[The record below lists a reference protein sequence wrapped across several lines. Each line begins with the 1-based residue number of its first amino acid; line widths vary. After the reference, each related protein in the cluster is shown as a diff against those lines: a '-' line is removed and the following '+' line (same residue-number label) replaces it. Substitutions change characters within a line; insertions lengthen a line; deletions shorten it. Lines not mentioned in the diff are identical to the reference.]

1 MTRIFKSQDREE
13 SVSPPTVRGMIK
25 VVGTTI
31 PPISTFPRKEGRG
44 SVHSY
49 VIRTGILIPLFLG
62 LLVLCGCVVGPDY
75 RKPEIEV
82 SSVFANQVAKG
93 MSAKG
98 VEASWWKGF
107 DDYKLNR
114 LILLAVERNLDLRIA
129 TARLREAYALRS
141 EAEFELFPI
150 ITSGASY
157 TRERLSEQSPRG
169 LGGVSGTGADG
180 GAGGFDRD
188 FNSFD
193 VGFDATWELD
203 FFGRVRRTIEAF
215 TADIEAAVAV
225 RRDVIVRL
233 MAEVSRNYFELRGTQ
248 NRLEVARRNA
258 ENQQET
264 LELTIAIL
272 EGGRGTELDTSRAR
286 AQLNSTLATIPPLEA
301 AIKRAIHRL
310 SVLTGLQPA
319 ALEKELSKPLP
330 LPDLPQVVAIGN
342 PGDLLLRRP
351 DIRVAERDLAAST
364 ARIGVATADLFPR
377 ITLLGSIALEADSFS
392 GLFESGSDAFLF
404 GPNIFWAAFDLGRV
418 RARIRGAGARAEAN
432 LAQYELT
439 VLIALE
445 EVENAL
451 VNFSRQQ
458 ERMRYLREAAEASE
472 KAAELAMLRFRYG
485 VTDFLTVLDAER
497 TMLEDQDQLAESRI
511 TTATALIDLYE
522 ALGGGWEIEVSQY
535 ENRLSD
541 NIK

>member
-1 MTRIFKSQDREE
+1 MIRVSESQNEE
-13 SVSPPTVRGMIK
+13 LISPPPLSQPSLAQGERV
-25 VVGTTI
+25 
-31 PPISTFPRKEGRG
+31 
-44 SVHSY
+44 
-49 VIRTGILIPLFLG
+49 LIFLPLLLG
-62 LLVLCGCVVGPDY
+62 LLLTGCMVGPDY

-98 VEASWWKGF
+98 VEASWWQGF

-203 FFGRVRRTIEAF
+203 FFGRVRRSIEAF

-233 MAEVSRNYFELRGTQ
+233 MAEVARNYFELRGTQ

-472 KAAELAMLRFRYG
+472 RAAELAMLRFRYG

-522 ALGGGWEIEVSQY
+522 ALGGGWEIEVYEY

-541 NIK
+541 NTR

>member
-1 MTRIFKSQDREE
+1 
-13 SVSPPTVRGMIK
+13 MIMASE
-25 VVGTTI
+25 T
-31 PPISTFPRKEGRG
+31 RKEELIFPAPLSQSFTQGGR
-44 SVHSY
+44 VL
-49 VIRTGILIPLFLG
+49 VFLPLLLG
-62 LLVLCGCVVGPDY
+62 LLLTGCMVGPDY
-75 RKPEIEV
+75 KKPEIEV
-82 SSVFANQVAKG
+82 SSVFANQVPKG

-98 VEASWWKGF
+98 VEASWWQGF
-107 DDYKLNR
+107 NDSKLNQF
-114 LILLAVERNLDLRIA
+114 ILLAVEHNLDLRIA

-141 EAEFELFPI
+141 EAQFELFPI

-157 TRERLSEQSPRG
+157 TRQRVSEQSTAG
-169 LGGVSGTGADG
+169 FGGGTIPEGGAD
-180 GAGGFDRD
+180 FDRD
-188 FNSFD
+188 FNVYD

-233 MAEVSRNYFELRGTQ
+233 MAEVARNYFELRGSQ

-258 ENQQET
+258 QNQQET

-301 AIKRAIHRL
+301 AIKRAVHRL

-319 ALEKELSKPLP
+319 ALEKELSKPQP
-330 LPDLPQVVAIGN
+330 LPDLPEAVAVGD
-342 PGDLLLRRP
+342 PVDLLLRRP
-351 DIRVAERDLAAST
+351 DIRVAERNLAAST

-377 ITLLGSIALEADSFS
+377 VTLLGSIALEADSFS
-392 GLFESGSDAFLF
+392 GLFESGSDTFLF
-404 GPNIFWAAFDLGRV
+404 GPNIFWAAFDIGRV
-418 RARIRGAGARAEAN
+418 RAGIRAAGARAEAN
-432 LAQYELT
+432 LAQYELA

-458 ERMRYLREAAEASE
+458 ERMQYLRESAQASE
-472 KAAELAMLRFRYG
+472 RAAELARLRFRYG

-497 TMLEDQDQLAESRI
+497 TMLEAQDQLAQSRI
-511 TTATALIDLYE
+511 TTATSLIDLYE
-522 ALGGGWEIEVSQY
+522 ALGGGWVLEVNQY
-535 ENRLSD
+535 ENKLSEVAP
-541 NIK
+541 